1 VRWLNHGCHRH
12 LTLRRLRMSLALI
25 SAVSTVAGVDSKP
38 DKRLVNK
45 PTLFANTAA
54 GFQLLQDKL
63 AGLGVPTEQI
73 LIGMEATSR
82 YGDALFHFLQRQGYQ
97 LGLLHPAQTH
107 QFTQRRG
114 LRAKTDKLDA
124 ITIGHVLRS
133 RRSARWLRPG

>member
-1 VRWLNHGCHRH
+1 MAQPRLPSPLDPSSFAYVVGIDIGSQRCSRWIL
-12 LTLRRLRMSLALI
+12 
-25 SAVSTVAGVDSKP
+25 KP

-82 YGDALFHFLQRQGYQ
+82 YGDALFGIVNLFVKIQDSDEL
-97 LGLLHPAQTH
+97 
-107 QFTQRRG
+107 
-114 LRAKTDKLDA
+114 
-124 ITIGHVLRS
+124 
-133 RRSARWLRPG
+133 